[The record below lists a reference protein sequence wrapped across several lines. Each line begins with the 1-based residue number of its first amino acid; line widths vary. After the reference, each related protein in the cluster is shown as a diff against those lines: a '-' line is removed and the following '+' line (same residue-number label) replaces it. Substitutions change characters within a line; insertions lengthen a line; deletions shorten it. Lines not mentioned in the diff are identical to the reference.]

1 MSDIIPSKQVAEQAI
16 AGMAELA
23 RELNELRAFKAG
35 VPWEALVQCA
45 SGAGNVYGASSTDI
59 NAAFLWLDANTPK
72 EAGE

>member
-16 AGMAELA
+16 AGMAELV

-35 VPWEALVQCA
+35 VPWESLRMLSQWPCERPALFADVWIA
-45 SGAGNVYGASSTDI
+45 A
-59 NAAFLWLDANTPK
+59 NAPEQ